1 MSPTTPTSSEPLV
14 TVAGIARLLGVP
26 RSFIYEKTARGEIPC
41 IKVGRYNRYRVSDVL
56 RALERGGRQ

>member
-1 MSPTTPTSSEPLV
+1 MGTTTPASSEPLV

-26 RSFIYEKTARGEIPC
+26 PSFIYEKTARGEIPC

-56 RALERGGRQ
+56 RALEQGGQR